1 MSEFAAQV
9 NASTEGVI
17 DLSRRA
23 RALWAKTDPEDSSVW
38 LPLYIHLSD
47 TAHTMVRLWDEWVP
61 QNVKNLFAR
70 YCCGNEQLAR
80 KALVFLAGA
89 HDIGKATPIFQ
100 AKPCGRGWDGER
112 VSLAWKPEKAGLL
125 IEASLSS
132 GRHPTHP
139 IAGQVLVIR
148 YLQDVFGWSSNQAD
162 AWCSPRMRG

>member
-89 HDIGKATPIFQ
+89 HDIGKPRPSS
-100 AKPCGRGWDGER
+100 KLSP
-112 VSLAWKPEKAGLL
+112 VVAGGTG
-125 IEASLSS
+125 S
-132 GRHPTHP
+132 G
-139 IAGQVLVIR
+139 
-148 YLQDVFGWSSNQAD
+148 
-162 AWCSPRMRG
+162 